1 MSTFSLPV
9 PEHRTGASKHTI
21 NALYHIERVP
31 YPHLHFPSSALS
43 VPMGVNLTHCLL
55 TKQKLEAGQWITLN
69 DTAHTLSP
77 VDNPSFIPSYIGHTA
92 LLFVMEIS
100 DFLRSLF

>member
-1 MSTFSLPV
+1 
-9 PEHRTGASKHTI
+9 
-21 NALYHIERVP
+21 
-31 YPHLHFPSSALS
+31 
-43 VPMGVNLTHCLL
+43 MGVNLTHCPLPTSGGEGPHYFTAL